1 MSELNIFNSQVTSYD
16 LVVGMTGFEPATTR
30 PPDEYATGLRHIP
43 NEKISIRL
51 VKQFDTRKLRSYL
64 SETYW
69 ITHTH
74 KHAEHPLVNLR
85 FRTSGF
91 HPKRFTT

>member
-1 MSELNIFNSQVTSYD
+1 
-16 LVVGMTGFEPATTR
+16 
-30 PPDEYATGLRHIP
+30 
-43 NEKISIRL
+43 
-51 VKQFDTRKLRSYL
+51 LRSYL